1 MLLAFIGGLVDLIGG
16 LLRVFIFFGSI
27 GLLGMMDPAT
37 LIGAVMGIIIILF
50 ALLMYFMPKNKL
62 IFGILLIVLAV
73 VNMLIGWDIAL
84 LGFALTVIGGIVGGF
99 LGK

>member
-1 MLLAFIGGLVDLIGG
+1 MLLAFIGGLVMIVGG
-16 LLRVFIFFGSI
+16 LLRVNIFFGSL

-37 LIGAVMGIIIILF
+37 LIGAVMGILVILF
-50 ALLMYFMPKNKL
+50 AILLYFMPKNKM
-62 IFGILLIVLAV
+62 IFGIILIVLAI

-84 LGFALTVIGGIVGGF
+84 IGFALTIIGGIVGGF